1 MSTSDSSN
9 SQKHKRKFLPA
20 QPSLFVIRA
29 AQELVKVDFQLRNR
43 LYVADKDLQ
52 ILRDL
57 PKNCGLTLTS
67 NHADE
72 TDPKVCIE
80 LSRRSNRRF
89 ISMCNR
95 EAFDEDYGFAGFAL
109 QKLGYFSVERGAHDA
124 SAKVFAIDVL
134 KNGSDILVI
143 FPEGEI
149 FYLNEVVQ
157 PFHTGAIE
165 LSMQA
170 ILDKRKSDPKWTA
183 CIVPMAIK
191 YHYDSSV
198 QPILKKRIERM
209 ESALS
214 LIPTSVLSLP
224 ERIFAIQKIL
234 LQRRESVDGI
244 NLDGTAEDLQQEI
257 VAVRRKLLATVEEK
271 YQESLNLQ
279 KRTIDESW
287 RLGAE
292 LREQIEDQEDVIQ
305 LAELH
310 RDLAKLEEVAQLV
323 SWDPHYYEGTK
334 SFDRMA
340 EAVMKLER
348 ELYRIKR
355 PPQLANRNVYV
366 KIAEPID
373 LGLSTEEYISDPRS
387 VRKRLTDQLQGQIQE
402 ILDGLSG
409 YSN

>member
-1 MSTSDSSN
+1 MSESSN
-9 SQKHKRKFLPA
+9 PNKHKRKFLPA
-20 QPSLFVIRA
+20 QPSFFVIRA

-43 LYVADKDLQ
+43 LHVSDQDLQ

-57 PKNCGLTLTS
+57 PRNCGITLTS

-80 LSRRSNRRF
+80 LSRRSRRRF

-95 EAFDEDYGFAGFAL
+95 EAFDEDYGLAGFAL
-109 QKLGYFSVERGAHDA
+109 QRLGYFSVERGAHDA
-124 SAKVFAIDVL
+124 NAKVFAIDVL

-149 FYLNEVVQ
+149 FYLNELVQ
-157 PFHTGAIE
+157 PFHSGAIE

-170 ILDKRKSDPKWTA
+170 ILDKRKTDPKWTA

-198 QPILKKRIERM
+198 QPILQRRIERM

-214 LIPTSVLSLP
+214 LIPTNVLSLP
-224 ERIFAIQKIL
+224 ERIFAIQKVL

-271 YQESLNLQ
+271 YHESLNLQ

-292 LREQIEDQEDVIQ
+292 LREQIEEQEDTRQ

-310 RDLAKLEEVAQLV
+310 QDLAKLEEVAQLV
-323 SWDPHYYEGTK
+323 SWNPRYYEGTT

-355 PPQLANRNVYV
+355 PPQLANRNVFV
-366 KIAEPID
+366 KISEPID
-373 LGLSTEEYISDPRS
+373 LGLWAEAYVYDARS
-387 VRKRLTDQLQGQIQE
+387 VRKKLTDQLQEQVQG
-402 ILDGLSG
+402 ILDSLS
-409 YSN
+409 NPTV